1 MSGFSTL
8 RARVKARLPPALVF
22 SLLGSAL
29 ASVSIAQTIATDG
42 DVPSSMGATGT
53 SETPAVYII
62 GNSGSYA
69 KAFTGSTIQV
79 GPFQFTPAYT
89 QLTVQNGSTATFQ
102 TSADFFLWAPATSLT
117 VTGAGTSLL
126 LNSEFGNDEFGFS
139 GLTSTGTTKVLEV
152 LDGGLVN
159 TNVMRVLG
167 ASLITI
173 DGTDSTVYVKTELNF
188 GNSPTLSVDL
198 SNGGEFDILGFGNDT
213 ATINTTIGSGSTLR
227 VRGDFNA
234 NRLNTFSFESGGTL
248 AVEGSLTNL
257 DPIISGQTVD
267 LSGGGSLG
275 TTTTLNGGTLNADAF
290 SATNLTFTSG
300 TLEVTGTLSDLNTL
314 GSGQTVVI
322 DGGNWAPTGNIDDGN
337 LSLTNAGTVTL
348 STAFDGSNFTFTS
361 GTLATSSTLTDF
373 PTISSGRAVDLT
385 GGGSFSNAATLDGG
399 QLDVA
404 GFDMANLTFTSGTI
418 NATGTLSN
426 LNTLGSGQTVEID
439 GGSWA
444 PAGNI
449 DDGNLTLTNAGTVTL
464 STAFNGSNFTFT
476 SGTLAT
482 SSTLTDFPTTS
493 SGRTVD
499 LTGGGSFSNAATLDG
514 GQLDVATT
522 DLANLTFTSGTINAT
537 GNLSGLNTLGAGR
550 TIILDGGTWS
560 PSGDINS
567 GNLILQSGGTASVAG
582 GFDGSNLTLTNGS
595 LSIAGNVSNL
605 PIITTGNTVT
615 LTGGGT
621 LQTATTLNGGTL
633 TGADFDLDGNLTF
646 SSGTLNVT
654 GTLQNL
660 TSLASGSTVNVSGSG
675 ASLIL
680 DQSLNITG
688 GSLNITDGGSV
699 TATDTLTL
707 GAGALAFDSS
717 GGTLDLDDGV
727 LNVASLSTALALNSN
742 TGITG
747 SGRIFG
753 DLNLGTGGTID
764 GDAAAGG
771 LEIFGDVS
779 GTGTL
784 SDVVLYGDLS
794 IGNSP
799 GHVDISDTT
808 LAPGSTTYMEIFGT
822 GEGQYDTL
830 FGNAGTDVSG
840 ANLSISLSS
849 YVVQPGDS
857 WPLFSGSFDP
867 TSWASISI
875 PAGTTLSGY
884 TLSAVPEPGT
894 NALLAGLGVLG
905 LACYRRRKSA
915 GLLRDRPS

>member
-257 DPIISGQTVD
+257 DPITSGQTVD

-275 TTTTLNGGTLNADAF
+275 TTTTLNGGTLNAAAF

-300 TLEVTGTLSDLNTL
+300 TLEVTGTLSDLNTV

-373 PTISSGRAVDLT
+373 PTI
-385 GGGSFSNAATLDGG
+385 
-399 QLDVA
+399 
-404 GFDMANLTFTSGTI
+404 
-418 NATGTLSN
+418 
-426 LNTLGSGQTVEID
+426 
-439 GGSWA
+439 
-444 PAGNI
+444 
-449 DDGNLTLTNAGTVTL
+449 
-464 STAFNGSNFTFT
+464 
-476 SGTLAT
+476 
-482 SSTLTDFPTTS
+482 S

-905 LACYRRRKSA
+905 LACYRRRKTA